1 MNGTALR
8 DCVDASIALARAPAR
23 PASRFRAD
31 LVWLHEE
38 PSRPGDRFWLRH
50 GTRNVLARIRKLERI
65 LEPGGPGWRDPVLGE
80 ATLAPNSIARVEIE
94 TQQPLAIDPC
104 DTAQEGGAFVL
115 LDAESDRAVADGIIR
130 AEAEAEAEAAT
141 D

>member
-8 DCVDASIALARAPAR
+8 DCVDAPIAPARAPAR

-94 TQQPLAIDPC
+94 TQQPLAID
-104 DTAQEGGAFVL
+104 AYEEVRAGGAFVL
-115 LDAESDRAVADGIIR
+115 VDTASHRTVAAGMIR
-130 AEAEAEAEAAT
+130 TPGVAA